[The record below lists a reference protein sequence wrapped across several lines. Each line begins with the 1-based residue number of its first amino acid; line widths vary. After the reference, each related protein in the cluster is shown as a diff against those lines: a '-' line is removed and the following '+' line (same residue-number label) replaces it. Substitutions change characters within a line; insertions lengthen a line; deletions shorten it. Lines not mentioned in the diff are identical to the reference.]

1 MLRPSTSSIPPLPP
15 LPFTPDYP
23 LRTERLDLR
32 PVRHDDFDAVHA
44 YRRRPEVCRYLYG
57 GPHDEAASRA
67 FVAEKATR
75 TTLRESGDFLQLAV
89 VLRETHTLV
98 GDVTFVYTRREHRQG
113 RIGYVFNPDHAG
125 HGYATEAARALLRL
139 GFEELGLHRIQ
150 AELDGRNTASARL
163 LERLGMRREGH
174 LRENEFLD
182 GGWSDE
188 VIYAM
193 LAREWHDQ
201 RKLEHRREP
210 GHQQEQQPQG
220 QRAREA

>member
-1 MLRPSTSSIPPLPP
+1 MPRPSTPAMAPLPT
-15 LPFTPDYP
+15 LPFTPAYP

-32 PVRHDDFDAVHA
+32 PVRHDDFAAVYA
-44 YRRRPEVCRYLYG
+44 YQRRPEVCRYLYW
-57 GPHDEAASRA
+57 GPHDEAGSRA
-67 FVAEKATR
+67 SVADKATR
-75 TTLRESGDFLQLAV
+75 TTLTASGDFLQLAV
-89 VLRETHTLV
+89 VHRDTGTLV
-98 GDVTFVYTRREHRQG
+98 GDVTFDYTRHEHRQG
-113 RIGYVFNPDHAG
+113 GIGYVFNPEHAG

-182 GGWSDE
+182 GEWSDE

-193 LAREWHDQ
+193 LAREW
-201 RKLEHRREP
+201 RAR
-210 GHQQEQQPQG
+210 QEQPT
-220 QRAREA
+220 AP